1 MTTSRQ
7 RLQWWALGSVALVA
21 GLATV
26 SWGAGRSGDVGDDEL
41 PSVESGLHLLVGD
54 GLHLLA
60 GRRLFEKETFGG
72 NGRTCLTCHSRETG
86 TVSPE
91 DAQRRFER
99 DQNDP
104 LFQGDGSDDGKGNG
118 AVRMRTHTTVRV
130 DVPMASNV
138 KLAADANART
148 ALVHRG
154 IPTTL
159 NTPALDP
166 ILMYDGRHQ
175 TLDGQAQAAI
185 LDHAA
190 ARRTPAVKELER
202 IAEFQRT
209 RQFFSSTELWNL
221 AASGKPP
228 LLPAARTESEKRGRE
243 FFEDA
248 PLGKGNF
255 KRGICAVCHSG
266 PMLNETNEFI
276 PVPPRRRG
284 GRFQSILVS
293 ELNAIGNPVQ
303 DFVFENPD
311 GTTTKVSSPDPGR
324 ALITGKATREDLNAF
339 KIPTLWGVS
348 RTAPYFHDNSA
359 LTMEDAL
366 LHYKKF
372 FAIVTDPKVD
382 GDPAIEL
389 TEQDQ
394 KDIIAFMKLLR

>member
-41 PSVESGLHLLVGD
+41 PSVENGLHLLVGD

-72 NGRTCLTCHSRETG
+72 NGRTCLICHSRETG

-138 KLAADANART
+138 KLAADATART

-159 NTPALDP
+159 NTP
-166 ILMYDGRHQ
+166 GS
-175 TLDGQAQAAI
+175 
-185 LDHAA
+185 
-190 ARRTPAVKELER
+190 TP
-202 IAEFQRT
+202 F
-209 RQFFSSTELWNL
+209 
-221 AASGKPP
+221 
-228 LLPAARTESEKRGRE
+228 
-243 FFEDA
+243 
-248 PLGKGNF
+248 
-255 KRGICAVCHSG
+255 
-266 PMLNETNEFI
+266 
-276 PVPPRRRG
+276 
-284 GRFQSILVS
+284 
-293 ELNAIGNPVQ
+293 
-303 DFVFENPD
+303 
-311 GTTTKVSSPDPGR
+311 
-324 ALITGKATREDLNAF
+324 
-339 KIPTLWGVS
+339 
-348 RTAPYFHDNSA
+348 
-359 LTMEDAL
+359 
-366 LHYKKF
+366 
-372 FAIVTDPKVD
+372 
-382 GDPAIEL
+382 
-389 TEQDQ
+389 
-394 KDIIAFMKLLR
+394 